1 MEARNPAPSQ
11 LTALMIAPGRELARE
26 FVESVGAARAF
37 QILAEL
43 KTYPSQQVLEMRLRQ
58 LQPDVVL
65 LDLAT
70 DLERACEL
78 IYWVTSSNPAI
89 HVVGLHSRND
99 SEAILRSLRM
109 GASEFL
115 CAPFEAAIQEQ
126 ALERIRRLLGP
137 PAEAPREPVKVLL
150 FASAKPGSGASTLA
164 AQAAL
169 ALGRRT
175 GQKVLLADLDLMGG
189 SLAFYLKVTPNGSLL
204 DAVEPAGG
212 GAEWPGLVV
221 ASGGVHVLA
230 APEAPPQADY
240 VEPARLHEF
249 LERARQLYDW
259 VVLDLPSLFHR
270 LTLLAL
276 SESDQAFLVATP
288 ELASLHLARKAVN
301 LLTHLGF
308 GKERF
313 HVVINR
319 VGKHDGLRQSD
330 VGQIFNC
337 PVHSRF
343 PNDYFA
349 LDRAVTLGEPLEED
363 GVLGKAVADFA
374 GRLAGPVAAGARRA
388 TLPLDARPIFSESCR

>member
-1 MEARNPAPSQ
+1 MEARNPAAAR
-11 LTALMIAPGRELARE
+11 LTALMIAPGRQLARE
-26 FVESVGAARAF
+26 FVESAGAARAF

-43 KTYPSQQVLEMRLRQ
+43 KTYPSQQVLETRLRQ

-78 IYWVTSSNPAI
+78 IQFATSSNPSI
-89 HVVGLHSRND
+89 HVLGLHSRND

-126 ALERIRRLLGP
+126 AVGRIRRLLGP
-137 PAEAPREPVKVLL
+137 PREASRELGKVLL
-150 FASAKPGSGASTLA
+150 FSSAKPGSGASTLA

-189 SLAFYLKVTPNGSLL
+189 SLAFYLKVTPNGTLL
-204 DAVEPAGG
+204 DAVEEEGG

-221 ASGGVHVLA
+221 PSGGVHVLA
-230 APEAPPQADY
+230 APEAPPRAGY
-240 VEPARLHEF
+240 VDPARLHEF

-259 VVLDLPSLFHR
+259 VVLDLPAVFHR

-288 ELASLHLARKAVN
+288 ELASLHLARKAVS
-301 LLTHLGF
+301 LLTRLGF

-313 HVVINR
+313 QVVINR
-319 VGKHDGLRQSD
+319 VDKRDGLRQSD
-330 VGQIFNC
+330 VGRIFNC
-337 PVHSRF
+337 PIHSSF
-343 PNDYFA
+343 PNDYSS

-363 GVLGKAVADFA
+363 GVLGKAIADFA
-374 GRLAGPVAAGARRA
+374 GRLAGPPAADKRRA
-388 TLPLDARPIFSESCR
+388 ALPMDARPVFSES

>member
-1 MEARNPAPSQ
+1 MEPRNPAAAQ
-11 LTALMIAPGRELARE
+11 LTALMIAPDRELARA
-26 FVESVGAARAF
+26 FAESVGATRTF

-70 DLERACEL
+70 DLEQACEL
-78 IYWVTSSNPAI
+78 IHFVTSSNPSI

-126 ALERIRRLLGP
+126 ALGRIRRLLGP
-137 PAEAPREPVKVLL
+137 LTETPQELGKVLL
-150 FASAKPGSGASTLA
+150 FSSAKPGSGASTLA

-169 ALGRRT
+169 ALRRRT
-175 GQKVLLADLDLMGG
+175 GKRVLLADLDLMGG

-204 DAVEPAGG
+204 DAVQDQGR
-212 GAEWPGLVV
+212 GAEWPSLV
-221 ASGGVHVLA
+221 APSGGLHVLA

-240 VEPARLHEF
+240 VDPARLHEF

-259 VVLDLPSLFHR
+259 VVLDLPSIFHR
-270 LTLLAL
+270 LSLLAL

-313 HVVINR
+313 QVLINR
-319 VGKHDGLRQSD
+319 VDKRDGLRQSD
-330 VGQIFNC
+330 VGAMFDC
-337 PVHSRF
+337 PVHSSF
-343 PNDYFA
+343 PNDYFS

-363 GVLGKAVADFA
+363 GVLGKAIADFA
-374 GRLAGPVAAGARRA
+374 GRLAGVPAADKHRA
-388 TLPLDARPIFSESCR
+388 ALPMDARPVFSES

>member
-137 PAEAPREPVKVLL
+137 PAEAPREPGKVLL

-169 ALGRRT
+169 ART
-175 GQKVLLADLDLMGG
+175 SHRALAK
-189 SLAFYLKVTPNGSLL
+189 S
-204 DAVEPAGG
+204 
-212 GAEWPGLVV
+212 
-221 ASGGVHVLA
+221 
-230 APEAPPQADY
+230 
-240 VEPARLHEF
+240 RLSWH
-249 LERARQLYDW
+249 
-259 VVLDLPSLFHR
+259 
-270 LTLLAL
+270 
-276 SESDQAFLVATP
+276 
-288 ELASLHLARKAVN
+288 N
-301 LLTHLGF
+301 
-308 GKERF
+308 
-313 HVVINR
+313 
-319 VGKHDGLRQSD
+319 
-330 VGQIFNC
+330 
-337 PVHSRF
+337 
-343 PNDYFA
+343 
-349 LDRAVTLGEPLEED
+349 
-363 GVLGKAVADFA
+363 
-374 GRLAGPVAAGARRA
+374 
-388 TLPLDARPIFSESCR
+388 

>member
-1 MEARNPAPSQ
+1 MQARNPAAAQ
-11 LTALMIAPGRELARE
+11 LTALMIAPHRELARE
-26 FVESVGAARAF
+26 FAESVGAARTF

-70 DLERACEL
+70 DLEQACEL
-78 IYWVTSSNPAI
+78 IRFVTSSNPAI

-126 ALERIRRLLGP
+126 ALERIRRLLGS
-137 PAEAPREPVKVLL
+137 PAEAPREPGKVLL
-150 FASAKPGSGASTLA
+150 FSSAKPGSGASTLA

-169 ALGRRT
+169 ALRRLT
-175 GQKVLLADLDLMGG
+175 GKQVLLADLDLMGG

-204 DAVEPAGG
+204 DAVEPQPGD
-212 GAEWPGLVV
+212 AEWPALVV
-221 ASGGVHVLA
+221 PSGGVHVLA
-230 APEAPPQADY
+230 APEAPPQAAY
-240 VEPARLHEF
+240 VDPARLHEF

-259 VVLDLPSLFHR
+259 VVLDLPAVFHR

-301 LLTHLGF
+301 LLTQLGF

-313 HVVINR
+313 QVVINR
-319 VGKHDGLRQSD
+319 VDKRDGLRRSD

-337 PVHSRF
+337 PVHSSF
-343 PNDYFA
+343 PNDYFS
-349 LDRAVTLGEPLEED
+349 LDRAVTLGEPLEAD
-363 GVLGKAVADFA
+363 GVLGQSIADFA
-374 GRLAGPVAAGARRA
+374 GRLAGVPAADRRRA
-388 TLPLDARPIFSESCR
+388 AVPLDARPVFSES

>member
-1 MEARNPAPSQ
+1 MEPRNPAAAQ

-26 FVESVGAARAF
+26 FVESAGATRAF

-78 IYWVTSSNPAI
+78 IHFVTSSNPSI

-126 ALERIRRLLGP
+126 ALGRIRRLLGP
-137 PAEAPREPVKVLL
+137 QTEAPRKLGKVLL
-150 FASAKPGSGASTLA
+150 FSSAKPGSGASTLA

-169 ALGRRT
+169 ALRRLT
-175 GQKVLLADLDLMGG
+175 GKKVLLADLDLMGG

-204 DAVEPAGG
+204 DAVEAEGG

-221 ASGGVHVLA
+221 PSGGVHVLA

-240 VEPARLHEF
+240 VDPARLHEF

-259 VVLDLPSLFHR
+259 VLLDLPAVFHR

-319 VGKHDGLRQSD
+319 VDKRDGLRQFD

-349 LDRAVTLGEPLEED
+349 LERAVTMGEPLQED
-363 GVLGKAVADFA
+363 GVLGKAIADFA
-374 GRLAGPVAAGARRA
+374 GRLADPPAAGKRRA
-388 TLPLDARPIFSESCR
+388 ALAMDARPVFSES